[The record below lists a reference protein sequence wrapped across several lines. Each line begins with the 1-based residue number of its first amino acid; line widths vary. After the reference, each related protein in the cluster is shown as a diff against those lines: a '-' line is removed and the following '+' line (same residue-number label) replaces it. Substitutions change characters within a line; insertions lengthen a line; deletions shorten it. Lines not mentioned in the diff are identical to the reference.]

1 MLSRTEHL
9 HALLGEIGVKSRQGE
24 PGSIDG
30 GFSNLSMKPHAGAFE
45 LHLQLFGVPVVK
57 ALDRNDWNAFLLNAW
72 RCNGLRSGFFRHQT

>member
-1 MLSRTEHL
+1 
-9 HALLGEIGVKSRQGE
+9 
-24 PGSIDG
+24 
-30 GFSNLSMKPHAGAFE
+30 MKPHAGAFE

>member
-1 MLSRTEHL
+1 MLSRAEHL

-45 LHLQLFGVPVVK
+45 LHLQLFSVPIVK
-57 ALDRNDWNAFLLNAW
+57 TFDGDYGNAFLLNA
-72 RCNGLRSGFFRHQT
+72 